1 MLFCGKSNLLF
12 DVEVCGIIN
21 MYFIRADYER
31 SRRLAVSV
39 KTSKGRS
46 VSNEKSVCTK
56 IIQYGIECF
65 SGVADARI
73 LAGMSQ
79 SESQDAQVRY
89 QRSLKMK
96 KVLEIAEYVDKEQG
110 LIPGSVILG
119 TRFADKVSVSEL
131 QIPSES
137 GVDTLYYVELPETK
151 AELAAYRETLD
162 VMDGQHRL
170 LAFSSDY
177 IKIEASVKY
186 QLPFN
191 LYITPSLDLKRIIF
205 MAANEKQ
212 DKVDSNLLQW
222 YRMELGKLDGE
233 EENYSKIIQHL
244 NEDEDSPLF
253 NRVIMGDEKKLK
265 GYKAMQLIKIMQKLN
280 LMDLQ
285 AGGNKITIDD
295 LLYIIKIYLSAWEQA
310 CAVKFITP
318 LVSDTTTKIA
328 GIRYM
333 LNILPSIWASSLAEN
348 KQFTV
353 EFVEGKIKLLAEA
366 VGVAAP
372 VQLFRSR
379 VLNFA
384 YRGEGATIRLA
395 QLHAEK
401 LRAYEIQGRPT
412 QFNPLTK

>member
-1 MLFCGKSNLLF
+1 MKRVYVQKF
-12 DVEVCGIIN
+12 
-21 MYFIRADYER
+21 
-31 SRRLAVSV
+31 
-39 KTSKGRS
+39 
-46 VSNEKSVCTK
+46 
-56 IIQYGIECF
+56 IQYGIECF

-379 VLNFA
+379 DLNFA